1 MATAATKTVAERAI
15 EYLKAEGGWKRPRT
29 VAEAIDSGTDY
40 TRDVLNDL
48 YGEDKVQKR
57 EKGIILGTRIS
68 GDWKVID
75 SREQAISV
83 IRIHGDA
90 EPDGMASMTL
100 NEVRSYIRTNIAEA
114 TGVLNKKVWF
124 KRD

>member
-15 EYLKAEGGWKRPRT
+15 EYLEAEEGWKRPRT

-48 YGEDKVQKR
+48 HDEGEVQKR
-57 EKGIILGTRIS
+57 EKGIVLGTRIH

-75 SREQAISV
+75 SREQAMSV
-83 IRIHGDA
+83 IRTHGDT

-100 NEVRSYIRTNIAEA
+100 SELRSYIRSNIAEA
-114 TGVLNKKVWF
+114 TGVLNDKVWF